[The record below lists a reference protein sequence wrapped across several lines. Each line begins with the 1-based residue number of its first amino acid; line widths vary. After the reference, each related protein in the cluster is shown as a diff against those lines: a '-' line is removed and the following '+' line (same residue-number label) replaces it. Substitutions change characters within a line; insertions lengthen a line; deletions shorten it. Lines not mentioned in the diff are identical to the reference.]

1 MLSPQGDASPWI
13 RYELG
18 CCGETG
24 QPVNMETTSNPA
36 AVAELPMVQ
45 SSEAESWESAAVSSK
60 SRCSE
65 EHVLT
70 CTFEACD
77 LEQTGQVSVFHIIE
91 YLQSVTGQSCEE
103 GRLQLLYKMLDP
115 EERGVTVDLS
125 TFHAVMKNWIADCR
139 QDGGLDSTKERDKF
153 VDNMCLWPS
162 GKLRRPVSSGAQ
174 LEGYGGDVSSVNS
187 SPYRLPPCLHS
198 CRSPREEAAALM
210 SSIEDLEYGNKK
222 LAVQNAKLQRTIEA
236 AEELNSRLTEELSQ
250 LQGRLRSTQQALE
263 QAKSVASELEDLK
276 AIAKSLEEEK
286 GKLYS
291 QARQLEK
298 EQLCLSLQVDCLQEE
313 NRKLLTE
320 RDRVKQKV
328 AGLVAEKA
336 DLKTQ
341 LCEYETLLSCKDTAL
356 TEKTNR
362 AEELTA
368 MLAEY
373 RTVVQELRLET
384 SQLQEQ
390 LCQTTEDL
398 AMLPKELPHE
408 RKPHVQLPAQP
419 LCVEIEEIQQG
430 RKAEARLPSP
440 LCGMW
445 PGSGAPA
452 SAQLLVGMS
461 PVDVRAVAAE
471 QDVGAADCTPAWL
484 AQPSP
489 TGEAKALAEQQQR
502 LTTEMPESTEERGD
516 WSCPAK
522 EELCAHGAEEQLK
535 LARGTSEEH
544 SCLSCVETHVLPW
557 PEGKAAKPICLE
569 AGPADTPLSS
579 AAERSSAGGL
589 QQGALVPV
597 KQKQLQDCWFE
608 TVAPWLRLGQI
619 FLLHRPQPHLL
630 PSRLLLALLATL
642 LLLPALCYVVL
653 PCRQQPGW
661 TMPTGLAWPH
671 LQLRYLRP
679 PPL

>member
-1 MLSPQGDASPWI
+1 MGDMASGDMLSPQGDASPWI
-13 RYELG
+13 SDEVS

-45 SSEAESWESAAVSSK
+45 SSEESWESAAVCSK

-115 EERGVTVDLS
+115 EERGVTVDLP

-162 GKLRRPVSSGAQ
+162 GRRRPVSSAAQ
-174 LEGYGGDVSSVNS
+174 LEGYGGDVSIVNS
-187 SPYRLPPCLHS
+187 
-198 CRSPREEAAALM
+198 EEAAALM

-263 QAKSVASELEDLK
+263 QAKSVANELEDLK

-313 NRKLLTE
+313 NRKLLAE

-336 DLKTQ
+336 DLKAQ

-356 TEKTNR
+356 TE
-362 AEELTA
+362 
-368 MLAEY
+368 
-373 RTVVQELRLET
+373 ELRLEI

-398 AMLPKELPHE
+398 AMLPEELPHE
-408 RKPHVQLPAQP
+408 LKPHVQLPVQP

-430 RKAEARLPSP
+430 RKAEARLPNP

-445 PGSGAPA
+445 PGSAAPA
-452 SAQLLVGMS
+452 SVQLLVGLS

-489 TGEAKALAEQQQR
+489 TGEATVLAEQR
-502 LTTEMPESTEERGD
+502 LTPEMPESTEERGD
-516 WSCPAK
+516 WSCP
-522 EELCAHGAEEQLK
+522 ELCAHGAEEQLK

-569 AGPADTPLSS
+569 TWPADPLLSS
-579 AAERSSAGGL
+579 AAERSPAGGL

-597 KQKQLQDCWFE
+597 RNQLSPVKQKQRQDCWFE
-608 TVAPWLRLGQI
+608 TLAPWFRLGLI
-619 FLLHRPQPHLL
+619 CLLHRPQPHLL

-642 LLLPALCYVVL
+642 LLLPALCYLAL

>member
-1 MLSPQGDASPWI
+1 MASGDMLSPQGDASSWI
-13 RYELG
+13 SDEVS

-36 AVAELPMVQ
+36 AVAELLVVQ
-45 SSEAESWESAAVSSK
+45 SSEESWESASVSSK

-77 LEQTGQVSVFHIIE
+77 LEQTGQVSVFRIIE

-115 EERGVTVDLS
+115 EERGAAVDLL
-125 TFHAVMKNWIADCR
+125 TFHAVMKNWIANCR
-139 QDGGLDSTKERDKF
+139 QDGGLDSMKERDKF

-162 GKLRRPVSSGAQ
+162 GKRRPVSSAAQ

-187 SPYRLPPCLHS
+187 
-198 CRSPREEAAALM
+198 EEAAALI

-250 LQGRLRSTQQALE
+250 LQGRLRSMQQALE
-263 QAKSVASELEDLK
+263 QAKSVANELEDLK

-286 GKLYS
+286 GKYYS

-298 EQLCLSLQVDCLQEE
+298 EQLCLSLRVDCLQEE

-328 AGLVAEKA
+328 AGLAAEKA
-336 DLKTQ
+336 DLKAQ

-362 AEELTA
+362 VEELTA
-368 MLAEY
+368 MLEEY

-408 RKPHVQLPAQP
+408 LKPHVQLPAQP

-430 RKAEARLPSP
+430 RKAEASLPSP

-461 PVDVRAVAAE
+461 PADVRAVAEE
-471 QDVGAADCTPAWL
+471 QDVGAADCTPARL

-489 TGEAKALAEQQQR
+489 AGEAKPLAEQQQR
-502 LTTEMPESTEERGD
+502 LTPEMPASTEEGRD
-516 WSCPAK
+516 RRCSAK

-535 LARGTSEEH
+535 LATGTSEEH

-569 AGPADTPLSS
+569 AGPADALLSS
-579 AAERSSAGGL
+579 PAERSPAGGL

-597 KQKQLQDCWFE
+597 QNQLSPVKQKQLHNCWLE
-608 TVAPWLRLGQI
+608 TLAPWFRSGRI
-619 FLLHRPQPHLL
+619 FLLHQPQPQPQLL

-642 LLLPALCYVVL
+642 LLLPALCYLVL
-653 PCRQQPGW
+653 PSC
-661 TMPTGLAWPH
+661 TMATGLGWPH

-679 PPL
+679 PPV

>member
-1 MLSPQGDASPWI
+1 MGDMASGDMLSPQGDASPWI
-13 RYELG
+13 SDEVS

-45 SSEAESWESAAVSSK
+45 SSEESWESAAVCSK

-77 LEQTGQVSVFHIIE
+77 LERTGQVSVFHIIE

-115 EERGVTVDLS
+115 EERGVTVDLP

-162 GKLRRPVSSGAQ
+162 GRRRPVSSAAQ
-174 LEGYGGDVSSVNS
+174 LEGYGGDVSSENS
-187 SPYRLPPCLHS
+187 
-198 CRSPREEAAALM
+198 EEAAALM

-263 QAKSVASELEDLK
+263 QAKSVANELEDLK

-313 NRKLLTE
+313 NRKLLAE

-336 DLKTQ
+336 DLKAQ

-356 TEKTNR
+356 IEKTNR
-362 AEELTA
+362 AEELTV

-373 RTVVQELRLET
+373 RTVVQELRLEI

-398 AMLPKELPHE
+398 A
-408 RKPHVQLPAQP
+408 
-419 LCVEIEEIQQG
+419 I
-430 RKAEARLPSP
+430 
-440 LCGMW
+440 
-445 PGSGAPA
+445 
-452 SAQLLVGMS
+452 
-461 PVDVRAVAAE
+461 
-471 QDVGAADCTPAWL
+471 
-484 AQPSP
+484 
-489 TGEAKALAEQQQR
+489 
-502 LTTEMPESTEERGD
+502 TEERGD
-516 WSCPAK
+516 WSCP
-522 EELCAHGAEEQLK
+522 ELCAHGAEEQLK

-544 SCLSCVETHVLPW
+544 SCLSCVETHVLPR

-569 AGPADTPLSS
+569 TWPADPLLSS
-579 AAERSSAGGL
+579 AAERSPAGGL

-597 KQKQLQDCWFE
+597 RNQLSPVKQKQRQDCWFE
-608 TVAPWLRLGQI
+608 TLAPWFRLGLI
-619 FLLHRPQPHLL
+619 CLLHRPQPHLL

-642 LLLPALCYVVL
+642 LLLPALCYLAL